1 MFPDRK
7 RRARELLGESAGR
20 GAMFWTEAAGA
31 RALKERFVS
40 DLEGT
45 TMSEVA
51 TLTLVCSSG
60 ALLRRSLAS
69 AFSRPPRWNH
79 PESYL
84 ALAVDFVFIVLPA
97 ILVLTVLSDFAAEVC
112 VALLVASSAF
122 SVRSKQIQERQRERE
137 GQRGR
142 AGRNGGT
149 PGGHSA
155 MNSTTDGA
163 PYLWDLLTE
172 YRAILCLYT
181 FISILAVDFKVRPTL
196 SPHAT
201 TTPLPSCCTTR

>member
-1 MFPDRK
+1 
-7 RRARELLGESAGR
+7 
-20 GAMFWTEAAGA
+20 MFWTEAAGA

-84 ALAVDFVFIVLPA
+84 ALAVD
-97 ILVLTVLSDFAAEVC
+97 
-112 VALLVASSAF
+112 
-122 SVRSKQIQERQRERE
+122 
-137 GQRGR
+137 
-142 AGRNGGT
+142 
-149 PGGHSA
+149 
-155 MNSTTDGA
+155 
-163 PYLWDLLTE
+163 
-172 YRAILCLYT
+172 
-181 FISILAVDFKVRPTL
+181 
-196 SPHAT
+196 
-201 TTPLPSCCTTR
+201 